1 MSRVPSIR
9 SIVTIFV
16 TVCMYV
22 GTVTATM
29 PVTDHSLSLILILI
43 LVMTVT
49 RPSVSIACS
58 AEICGPAEQ
67 PCTHKGLEAVL
78 PVLGERA
85 TALVLTLFVDPVP
98 ELAQPSV
105 TLGVFSELSNEKRRE
120 R

>member
-29 PVTDHSLSLILILI
+29 PVTDHSLSLI

-78 PVLGERA
+78 PVLRERA